1 MASQPFAFPDAIAV
15 FSFGKLGQV
24 RALTLESIKVMLV
37 DSTSAKFEWW

>member
-1 MASQPFAFPDAIAV
+1 MPLLSLALV
-15 FSFGKLGQV
+15 KLGQV